1 MRVALIQMTG
11 TDDPAENIARVEAD
25 IRTAAADG
33 AGFVLTPEVVNCI
46 SASRTHQNAVLT
58 TEADDPMRAALSA
71 LAAELGLWVLAG
83 SIAVKTDDP
92 DGRFANRSLLIGP
105 DGAVAARYDKL
116 HMFDVALS
124 ETESYRES
132 AGFRPGDRAVVADA
146 GFARIGLSVCYDLRF
161 AALYRALAQAGAE
174 ILTVPAAFAMATG
187 RAHWEPLLRARAIE
201 TGCYVL
207 APGQV
212 GAHAAQAGALRQTWG
227 HSMVVDPWGAVV
239 ADGGDAPGIVF
250 ADLDLDRVAEARRRV
265 PALSHDRA
273 FAGP

>member
-105 DGAVAARYDKL
+105 DGGVAARYDKL

-132 AGFRPGDRAVVADA
+132 AGFRPGDHAVVANA

-174 ILTVPAAFAMATG
+174 ILTVPAAFAVATG

-212 GAHAAQAGALRQTWG
+212 GAHAAQAGALRHTWG

-239 ADGGDAPGIVF
+239 ADGGETPGIIF
-250 ADLDLDRVAEARRRV
+250 ADLDLGRVAEARQRV